1 MIKEEEVEEL
11 VKKSQ
16 QLETELDWTNE
27 RLRFVTLQLEEKEKA
42 LLAAEAEV
50 NALKEERLLLA
61 NQKLDKA
68 ASAADG
74 NVLENNESS
83 SSTSLRDFC
92 MGIDPFTI
100 PSPKKRRKYT
110 KQQKLHYLSLL
121 YGDVGLT
128 AKENHK

>member
-1 MIKEEEVEEL
+1 MRFECRL
-11 VKKSQ
+11 CC
-16 QLETELDWTNE
+16 WAGE